1 MNLKDVLQV
10 LKTYPTV
17 DIETKD
23 KLIRRNISTSELSEA
38 LLRSY
43 VSIYSIITIIPKKMT
58 GNAPMKVPDEA
69 ITVSHKDL
77 EGEGGLS
84 GIEAGLG
91 VSSRS
96 SSPESELY
104 KIMYEN
110 AKEEAREYKRK
121 YEDALNDKHKAEI
134 ELAGSKGSGLGEI
147 AQGLGSLAPMF
158 LGMGGGSP
166 QPLGEAQPQAQPQ
179 AHVAKKADV
188 RLQAIVKHYSTLQEE
203 EKEAVY
209 SLLVKVFSNMEKIGE
224 IVSLLD

>member
-69 ITVSHKDL
+69 ITISHKDL
-77 EGEGGLS
+77 EGENGLS
-84 GIEAGLG
+84 GVETGLS

-147 AQGLGSLAPMF
+147 AQGLAGFAPML
-158 LGMGGGSP
+158 LGAGTGTGSP
-166 QPLGEAQPQAQPQ
+166 APLGEAQPQ

-188 RLQAIVKHYSTLQEE
+188 RLQAIVKHYSTLNEE
-203 EKEAVY
+203 EKDAVY
-209 SLLVKVFSNMEKIGE
+209 NLLSKVFGDLGKINE
-224 IVSLLD
+224 IVSLLDW

>member
-1 MNLKDVLQV
+1 
-10 LKTYPTV
+10 
-17 DIETKD
+17 
-23 KLIRRNISTSELSEA
+23 
-38 LLRSY
+38 
-43 VSIYSIITIIPKKMT
+43 MT
-58 GNAPMKVPDEA
+58 GNAPMKVTDEA
-69 ITVSHKDL
+69 ITISHKDL
-77 EGEGGLS
+77 EGENGLS

-134 ELAGSKGSGLGEI
+134 ELAGSKSSGLGEI
-147 AQGLGSLAPMF
+147 AQGLAGFAPML
-158 LGMGGGSP
+158 LGAGTSSP
-166 QPLGEAQPQAQPQ
+166 APLGEAQPHSQSQAQ
-179 AHVAKKADV
+179 VAKKADV
-188 RLQAIVKHYSTLQEE
+188 RLQAIVKHYSTLQED

-209 SLLVKVFSNMEKIGE
+209 SLLVKVFSDMEKIGE